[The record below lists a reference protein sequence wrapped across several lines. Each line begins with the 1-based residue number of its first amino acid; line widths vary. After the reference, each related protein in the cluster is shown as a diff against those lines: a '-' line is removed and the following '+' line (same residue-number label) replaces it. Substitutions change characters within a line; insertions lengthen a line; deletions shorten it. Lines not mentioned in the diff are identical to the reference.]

1 MKFALFLLNQWLPQ
15 EDMAAKIQEG
25 VEQVKAAR
33 EAGFDMVCTGQH
45 YLSYPYQMPTT
56 LPYLAHLAP
65 AAEGMYIG
73 ATVLLLPLL
82 PPVEVAESVATLDA
96 MSGGRFILG
105 VGQGYRAEENIAF
118 GTGPTLKERAA
129 RMMESLEVMKLLW
142 TQEEVEFH
150 GDYYHIPRVKI
161 ATRTTQKPYPPIWVA
176 ANSDRAV
183 RRAARAGYPWLINP
197 HTTIGTLE
205 GQVGMYRAAA
215 AQGEHAVGGLPILRE
230 MYVHQG
236 SAAAF
241 EHARPY
247 LEPKYQ
253 AYAAWG
259 QDEVPGQES
268 FRVPFET
275 LAKDRFLLGDPGRIV
290 EEVYGYQERLGV
302 DRMVFRIQWPGMP
315 HKDVM
320 RQLELFGKRVAPAFP
335 RFSG

>member
-1 MKFALFLLNQWLPQ
+1 MKFAIFVLNQWLPQ
-15 EDMAAKIQEG
+15 ENMAVKIREG

-33 EAGFDMVCTGQH
+33 DAGFDMVCTGQH

-65 AAEGMYIG
+65 AAQGMYIG

-82 PPVEVAESVATLDA
+82 QPVDIAESVATLDA
-96 MSGGRFILG
+96 MSGGKFILG

-118 GTGPTLKERAA
+118 GTNPTLKERAA
-129 RMMESLEVMKLLW
+129 RMTESLEVMKLLW
-142 TQEEVEFH
+142 TRDEVEFH
-150 GDYYHIPRVKI
+150 GAYYNIPKVKI
-161 ATRTTQKPYPPIWVA
+161 ATRTIQKPHPPIWVA
-176 ANSDRAV
+176 ANSDSAV

-205 GQVGMYRAAA
+205 GQVRLYHNAA
-215 AQGEHAVGGLPILRE
+215 AQAGHSTAGLPILRE
-230 MYVHQG
+230 MYVHQR
-236 SAAAF
+236 SASAF
-241 EHARPY
+241 EQARPY

-275 LAKDRFLLGDPGRIV
+275 LAKDRFLLGDPARIV
-290 EEVYGYQERLGV
+290 EEIHQYQERLGV

-315 HKDVM
+315 HEDVI
-320 RQLELFGKRVAPAFP
+320 RQLALFSKRIAPHFASAP
-335 RFSG
+335 